1 MDKYINAVDQTRV
14 EKLPWDEQT
23 IQSVE
28 SLRTE
33 SDELVLLRRA
43 LTGQKVSRIFYG
55 LLIIG
60 KPIIAMCL
68 KNFNADLFLQ
78 TGLPLLTTMKLLGRD
93 ETLHRLS
100 DALLWADMELVLR
113 K

>member
-43 LTGQKVSRIFYG
+43 LTGQKVG
-55 LLIIG
+55 
-60 KPIIAMCL
+60 
-68 KNFNADLFLQ
+68 Q
-78 TGLPLLTTMKLLGRD
+78 
-93 ETLHRLS
+93 
-100 DALLWADMELVLR
+100 
-113 K
+113 

>member
-43 LTGQKVSRIFYG
+43 LTGQKVSNRFYVV
-55 LLIIG
+55 LIIEIS
-60 KPIIAMCL
+60 IIVNVFE
-68 KNFNADLFLQ
+68 KI
-78 TGLPLLTTMKLLGRD
+78 
-93 ETLHRLS
+93 
-100 DALLWADMELVLR
+100 
-113 K
+113 

>member
-43 LTGQKVSRIFYG
+43 LTGQKV
-55 LLIIG
+55 
-60 KPIIAMCL
+60 
-68 KNFNADLFLQ
+68 
-78 TGLPLLTTMKLLGRD
+78 GR
-93 ETLHRLS
+93 
-100 DALLWADMELVLR
+100 
-113 K
+113 